1 MTQSRFTL
9 AWDDLRVEP
18 VARTTGANA
27 PTFEKWYDD
36 AAGTSRGVYLY
47 SFDDAAGGSEKEIFF
62 TMQMPHD
69 WREGTA
75 IYLHVHWVG
84 NVSDT
89 TATPRWG
96 LEYVWKDIFQV
107 FGDTTTIYA
116 TGQVDGATD
125 ITANRHTI
133 TAFAAITPAATENNI
148 SSVLI
153 GRIFRNSANAAD
165 TYDAATN
172 KCGLL
177 YIDAHYQRDG
187 SGSVTE
193 YIK

>member
-1 MTQSRFTL
+1 M
-9 AWDDLRVEP
+9 
-18 VARTTGANA
+18 ARTIGANA

-36 AAGTSRGVYLY
+36 LAGSSRGVYLY

-69 WREGTA
+69 WLIGTD
-75 IYLHVHWVG
+75 IHVHVHWVG

-96 LEYVWKDIFQV
+96 LEYIWKDIGEV

-116 TGQVDGATD
+116 VGNVEGDAD
-125 ITANRHTI
+125 ITANKHYI
-133 TAFAAITPAATENNI
+133 TEFAAITPGATADDI
-148 SSVLI
+148 SSILI
-153 GRIFRNSANAAD
+153 GRIFRDSANGAD
-165 TYDAATN
+165 TYNAASN

-177 YIDAHYQRDG
+177 YIDAHYKRDG
-187 SGSVTE
+187 SGSSGE
-193 YIK
+193 YVK

>member
-27 PTFEKWYDD
+27 PKFEKWYDD

-47 SFDDAAGGSEKEIFF
+47 SFD
-62 TMQMPHD
+62 
-69 WREGTA
+69 
-75 IYLHVHWVG
+75 
-84 NVSDT
+84 
-89 TATPRWG
+89 
-96 LEYVWKDIFQV
+96 
-107 FGDTTTIYA
+107 
-116 TGQVDGATD
+116 
-125 ITANRHTI
+125 
-133 TAFAAITPAATENNI
+133 
-148 SSVLI
+148 
-153 GRIFRNSANAAD
+153 
-165 TYDAATN
+165 DAATN